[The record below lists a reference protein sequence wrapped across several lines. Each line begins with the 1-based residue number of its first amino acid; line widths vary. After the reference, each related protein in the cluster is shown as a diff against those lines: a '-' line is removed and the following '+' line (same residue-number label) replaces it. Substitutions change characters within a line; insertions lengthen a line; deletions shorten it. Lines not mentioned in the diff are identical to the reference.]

1 MVQPVFEV
9 LFCVSFAAIAFCALR
24 LLRNRSAHMIE
35 LNIGWEP
42 EPEPPIPQPAYVEVE
57 GARLDLTA
65 NDLKDIGA
73 FTRENLEHWLFEGR
87 NMRPSYSDFLNM
99 MAQ

>member
-1 MVQPVFEV
+1 V
-9 LFCVSFAAIAFCALR
+9 
-24 LLRNRSAHMIE
+24 
-35 LNIGWEP
+35 
-42 EPEPPIPQPAYVEVE
+42 
-57 GARLDLTA
+57 

-99 MAQ
+99 MAAIKHIHAVCGDVEIIMDRQPPSAATWKALLTPKSNVGEGKG